1 MESEPFLAFGLVVV
15 ALGEC
20 ELLRDQLAVRLL
32 PKAFK
37 KKRQGGR
44 DEFADAIINTSRGCG
59 YRLSSV
65 MR

>member
-15 ALGEC
+15 ALGES

-37 KKRQGGR
+37 RKDRAG
-44 DEFADAIINTSRGCG
+44 AMN
-59 YRLSSV
+59 
-65 MR
+65 